1 MRFFLEKRT
10 QKKKHSNRLYSPTC
24 SRTPRNQHMHTKKD
38 NHLPKHR
45 GRYPCPLVITNVFIC
60 YPPSARHRVKAHTN
74 DVQPEETWSLKR
86 FDNDNVGHIFKLS
99 APNSWKNPPARN
111 KSCEWK
117 TSITVNSSPQETV
130 WKYQKIC
137 QNHHKIPALMIESG
151 PNNRSNTQLTGSTLR
166 KQCPYLPRLLTLC
179 PRSLPPRSRP
189 SSYKLRFMGLLGDA
203 SNGPTKKRPS
213 EDLPSHR
220 SLLNPPKKK
229 QQHYCWLKF
238 VSTWQANL
246 FS

>member
-1 MRFFLEKRT
+1 MRFFLEKKELR
-10 QKKKHSNRLYSPTC
+10 KKKHSNRLYSPTC

-45 GRYPCPLVITNVFIC
+45 GRYPCPLVITNVVIC

-74 DVQPEETWSLKR
+74 DVQQEETWSLKR

-111 KSCEWK
+111 KKLWMKNLHHSQLL
-117 TSITVNSSPQETV
+117 SPRNGV
-130 WKYQKIC
+130 
-137 QNHHKIPALMIESG
+137 KIPKNLSKPPQNPAIMIESG

-166 KQCPYLPRLLTLC
+166 KQCPHLPRLLTLC

-203 SNGPTKKRPS
+203 SNGPTKKRQS

-220 SLLNPPKKK
+220 SFLNPPPKKK
-229 QQHYCWLKF
+229 GIPFYSP
-238 VSTWQANL
+238 VSTQKWW
-246 FS
+246 FT